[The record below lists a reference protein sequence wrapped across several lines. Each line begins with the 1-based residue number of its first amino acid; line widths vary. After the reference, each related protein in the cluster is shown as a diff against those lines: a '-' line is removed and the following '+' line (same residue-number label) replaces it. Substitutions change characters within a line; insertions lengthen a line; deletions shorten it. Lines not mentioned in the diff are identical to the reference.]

1 MIPEGMDTGSVLDA
15 LMSSDF
21 AEDEGWADEVEK
33 NKSQLVEIPEP
44 DEDGDFDT
52 PAARA
57 IHGVL
62 DMFAEER
69 VEQDQ
74 VLDLFNQ
81 VEAALRTQISFI
93 EQMVAEG
100 EADPNNPVH
109 QWIDKGFRRQ
119 LEALDIMR
127 GFFDDDDEDRI
138 EDGAAMF
145 QEGTNQMMM
154 GYAEFQRMRLE
165 AMQFQCPHCGAK
177 NLKGSPKCGNCAQK
191 LPHEVLETGLLATVG
206 DGGAR
211 QETTTPNLDAVRQ
224 ALDNWRGGHLTSD
237 ELRNEF
243 DQVSA
248 RFEAHKA
255 DLAREKAGL
264 TELSEQERQ
273 IMTTL
278 LANME
283 QALDDSLAA
292 MDMMTMFFATEDPLH
307 LDRGFDRLTEA
318 TSRVIEAYEGF
329 QKVTRKAEQDTGRKF

>member
-1 MIPEGMDTGSVLDA
+1 
-15 LMSSDF
+15 
-21 AEDEGWADEVEK
+21 
-33 NKSQLVEIPEP
+33 
-44 DEDGDFDT
+44 DGDFDT

-62 DMFAEER
+62 DLFAEEKI
-69 VEQDQ
+69 EQDQ

-81 VEAALRTQISFI
+81 VEGALKTQISFI
-93 EQMVAEG
+93 EQLLAEG
-100 EADPNNPVH
+100 EADPSNPVH
-109 QWIDKGFRRQ
+109 QWIEKGFRRQ
-119 LEALDIMR
+119 LEALDYMR
-127 GFFDDDDEDRI
+127 GFFDDEDEERI

-165 AMQFQCPHCGAK
+165 AMQFECPHCGAR

-191 LPHEVLETGLLATVG
+191 LPHEVVETGLLATVG
-206 DGGAR
+206 DGGVK
-211 QETTTPNLDAVRQ
+211 QEASTPNLDAVRE
-224 ALDNWRGGHLTSD
+224 ALEKWRSGQLSTD

-255 DLAREKAGL
+255 DLARERAGL
-264 TELSEQERQ
+264 GELSEQERQ
-273 IMTTL
+273 IMTSL
-278 LANME
+278 LTNME
-283 QALDDSLAA
+283 TALDDSLEA
-292 MDMMTMFFATEDPLH
+292 MDAMTMFFATEDPSH
-307 LDRGFDRLTEA
+307 LDRGLDRLTEA